1 MPYAICYLH
10 GIWHHQRARGCLIAL
25 VGQHSV
31 LTLNYIILAKTRKIC
46 GVLYI
51 DTSYN
56 PQNLRNIIKK
66 VAKISIVQVIHYRTC
81 LSKQPYFATFFDI
94 LIYATNFTGLG

>member
-1 MPYAICYLH
+1 MVY
-10 GIWHHQRARGCLIAL
+10 GIIKRARGCLIAL

-66 VAKISIVQVIHYRTC
+66 VAKISIVQVIYYRTC
-81 LSKQPYFATFFDI
+81 LSKQPYFATYFDI
-94 LIYATNFTGLG
+94 CHKFYRFRLVVDINIIT